1 MDFMDNTPQIPLY
14 KQIANTILEDIKKGN
29 SDSECQFLDNED
41 KLPTERAL
49 AEIFDVSRITIR
61 KALTVLEEENYVKR
75 IQGKGTFYNKN
86 KVLKPLRE
94 SKSFSNTV
102 IDSGHMPGAKL
113 LSASLKLANIRDQ
126 EIFGISKND
135 YVLVMKRLRYVDDVP
150 ASLEITHFNK
160 DFIDLKDIDFNNTSL
175 YEFLKKERGLTFS
188 YLNKTI
194 EIVYSD
200 DKLSEVFGIE
210 VGTPLVLLKALVVNQ
225 FGDIT
230 HNVFEYLLSDKFIFS
245 V

>member
-1 MDFMDNTPQIPLY
+1 MDTTPQKPLY
-14 KQIANTILEDIKKGN
+14 KQIADTILEDLKKDDSN
-29 SDSECQFLDNED
+29 SEYQFLDNEN

-49 AEIFDVSRITIR
+49 ADIFDVSRITIR
-61 KALTVLEEENYVKR
+61 KALALLEEENYVKR
-75 IQGKGTFYNKN
+75 IQGKGTYYNKN
-86 KVLKPLRE
+86 KVLKPLKE
-94 SKSFSNTV
+94 SKSFSKTV

-135 YVLVMKRLRYVDDVP
+135 YVLVMKRLRYVDNIP

-160 DFIDLKDIDFNNTSL
+160 DFIDLKDIDFNNASL

-200 DKLSEVFGIE
+200 NKVSEIFGID

-225 FGDIT
+225 YGEVT

>member
-1 MDFMDNTPQIPLY
+1 MDTTPQKPLY
-14 KQIANTILEDIKKGN
+14 KQIADTILEDLKKDDSN
-29 SDSECQFLDNED
+29 SEYQFLDNEN

-61 KALTVLEEENYVKR
+61 KALALLEEENYVKR
-75 IQGKGTFYNKN
+75 IQGKGTYYNKN
-86 KVLKPLRE
+86 KVLKPLKE
-94 SKSFSNTV
+94 SKSFSKTV

-135 YVLVMKRLRYVDDVP
+135 YVLVMKRLRYVDNIP

-160 DFIDLKDIDFNNTSL
+160 DFIDLKDIDFNNASL

-200 DKLSEVFGIE
+200 NKVSEIFGID

-225 FGDIT
+225 YGEVT

>member
-1 MDFMDNTPQIPLY
+1 MDKTPQKPLY
-14 KQIANTILEDIKKGN
+14 KQIADTILEDLKKDDSN
-29 SDSECQFLDNED
+29 SEYQFLDNEN

-61 KALTVLEEENYVKR
+61 KALALLEEENYVKR
-75 IQGKGTFYNKN
+75 IQGKGTYYNKN
-86 KVLKPLRE
+86 KVLKPLKE
-94 SKSFSNTV
+94 SKSFSKTV

-135 YVLVMKRLRYVDDVP
+135 YVLVMKRLRYVDNIP

-160 DFIDLKDIDFNNTSL
+160 DFIDLKDIDFNNASL

-200 DKLSEVFGIE
+200 NKVSEIFGID

-225 FGDIT
+225 YGEVT

>member
-1 MDFMDNTPQIPLY
+1 MDTTPQKPLY
-14 KQIANTILEDIKKGN
+14 KQIADTILEDLKKDDSN
-29 SDSECQFLDNED
+29 SEYQFLDNEN

-49 AEIFDVSRITIR
+49 ADIFDVSRITIR
-61 KALTVLEEENYVKR
+61 KALALLEEENYVKR
-75 IQGKGTFYNKN
+75 IQGKGTYYNKN
-86 KVLKPLRE
+86 KVLKPLKE
-94 SKSFSNTV
+94 SKSFSKTV

-135 YVLVMKRLRYVDDVP
+135 YVLVMKRLRYVDNIP

-200 DKLSEVFGIE
+200 NKVSEIFGID

-225 FGDIT
+225 YGEVT

>member
-1 MDFMDNTPQIPLY
+1 MDTTPQKPLY
-14 KQIANTILEDIKKGN
+14 KQIADTILEDLKKDDSN
-29 SDSECQFLDNED
+29 SEYKFLDNEN

-61 KALTVLEEENYVKR
+61 KALALLEEENYGKR
-75 IQGKGTFYNKN
+75 IQGKGTYYNKN
-86 KVLKPLRE
+86 KVLKPLKE
-94 SKSFSNTV
+94 SKSFSKTV

-135 YVLVMKRLRYVDDVP
+135 YVLVMKRLRYVDNIP

-160 DFIDLKDIDFNNTSL
+160 DFIDLKDIDFNNASL

-200 DKLSEVFGIE
+200 NKVSEIFGIDI
-210 VGTPLVLLKALVVNQ
+210 GTPLVLLKALVVNQ
-225 FGDIT
+225 YGEVT

>member
-1 MDFMDNTPQIPLY
+1 MDTTPQKPLY
-14 KQIANTILEDIKKGN
+14 KQIADTILEDLKKDDSN
-29 SDSECQFLDNED
+29 SEYQFLDNEN

-49 AEIFDVSRITIR
+49 ADIFDVSRITIR
-61 KALTVLEEENYVKR
+61 KALALLEEENYVKR
-75 IQGKGTFYNKN
+75 IQGKGTYYNKN
-86 KVLKPLRE
+86 KVLKPLKE
-94 SKSFSNTV
+94 SKSFSKTV

-135 YVLVMKRLRYVDDVP
+135 YVLVMKRLRYVDNIP

-175 YEFLKKERGLTFS
+175 YEFLKKERGLIFS

-200 DKLSEVFGIE
+200 NKVSEIFGID

-225 FGDIT
+225 YGEVT

>member
-1 MDFMDNTPQIPLY
+1 MDTTSQKPLY
-14 KQIANTILEDIKKGN
+14 KQIADTILDDLKKDDSN
-29 SDSECQFLDNED
+29 SEYQFLDNEN

-61 KALTVLEEENYVKR
+61 KALALLEDENYVKR
-75 IQGKGTFYNKN
+75 IQGKGTYYNKN
-86 KVLKPLRE
+86 KVLKPLKE
-94 SKSFSNTV
+94 SKSFSKTV

-135 YVLVMKRLRYVDDVP
+135 YVLVMKRLRYVDNIP

-160 DFIDLKDIDFNNTSL
+160 DFIDLKDIDFNNASL

-200 DKLSEVFGIE
+200 NKVSEIFGID

-225 FGDIT
+225 YGEVT